1 MAKNKSISLNPQD
14 SVHRLFKLAGKLSFS
29 LALVFLPIAAKAG
42 LFSVLA
48 DIFNGDISLAVAPM
62 ANVRNMALLQ
72 AALNPDPNPS
82 KGGGDITVVG
92 GSALLPETGPTG
104 TMADVND
111 EPRGSNISI
120 YVVRRGD
127 TLSQIAKMFGVSANT
142 IAWSNEIAGGL
153 IREGQ
158 KLVILPISGIS
169 HTVKAGDTIQ
179 SIAKFYK
186 GDATEITRYNDL
198 VAGAPLTPGQ
208 TIIVPDGEIAAP
220 KYAVSGSSG
229 SSLRGAGGPDYCGYY
244 LRPINSGRKTQGL
257 HGYNGVDLADAYG
270 TPIYAAAAGT
280 VIIVKDSGWNG
291 GYGKYVVIQHANGT
305 QTLYSHNTE
314 NLVIE
319 SQWVGRGQ
327 AIALMGST
335 GKATGPHVHF
345 EIRGAKN
352 PF

>member
-1 MAKNKSISLNPQD
+1 MPEFVS
-14 SVHRLFKLAGKLSFS
+14 KLIFS
-29 LALVFLPIAAKAG
+29 LGLIFLPLAANAG
-42 LFSVLA
+42 FFSMLA
-48 DIFNGDISLAVAPM
+48 DFFNSNNVSEMAPA

-82 KGGGDITVVG
+82 KGGGDITLVG

-104 TMADVND
+104 TIADLAD
-111 EPRGSNISI
+111 EPRGNNINI

-127 TLSQIAKMFGVSANT
+127 TLSQIAKMFGVSVNT
-142 IAWSNEIAGGL
+142 IAWSNDIAGGL

-158 KLVILPISGIS
+158 KLIILPISGVS
-169 HTVKAGDTIQ
+169 HLVKTGDTIQ

-186 GDATEITRYNDL
+186 GDATEIARYNDL
-198 VAGAPLTPGQ
+198 AASAALTPGQ
-208 TIIVPDGEIAAP
+208 TIIVPDGELAAP
-220 KYAVSGSSG
+220 KYAVSG
-229 SSLRGAGGPDYCGYY
+229 SSLRGAGGPDYGGYY
-244 LRPINSGRKTQGL
+244 MRPIIAGRKTQGL
-257 HGYNGVDLADAYG
+257 HGYNGVDLGDAYG

-280 VIIVKDSGWNG
+280 VIIVKDAGWNG
-291 GYGKYVVIQHANGT
+291 GYGKYVVIQHDNGT

-314 NLVIE
+314 NLVTE
-319 SQWVGRGQ
+319 GQWVGRGQ